1 MRTVSYPSDLTGF
14 QWSLIK
20 PHLPV
25 YPGGRPRKTDL
36 RDVVD
41 AIFYILRTGCQWRY
55 LPKDFPPK
63 STVWRYFNQWRH
75 NGTLET
81 IHDLLRRKVR
91 AAEKPYSPRTSA
103 SVDSQSV
110 DTTSGGEQRG
120 RDNAKNVD
128 GRKRHIVVD
137 SMGLL
142 MAVLVTA
149 ASIDD
154 AKAAAELFARLDGQ
168 PMSHVKRMYADSKYH
183 NFILYEWVET
193 NAAWELNIVQRPKD
207 AVGWVLLPIRWTVE
221 RTFAWLGRCR
231 RLSKDREKSVRSSE
245 AFVKLAMIHLMLN
258 RLAPKKRMP
267 SSTIVRRHK
276 PTCGTDTYTMDSLIS
291 SSGPLK
297 SSGTTSRPSS
307 CPASSTPPGWALP
320 DDRRG
325 NEPGDRPVDLGDGHA
340 LAGDETVNEFRR
352 VGLCFLKEDRG
363 HPAVSEGPWSLR
375 RFCRRSPVGAHHEP
389 VLALPHNRTRSLG
402 VVGRTEFI
410 PLLRRRSMGSLKRNQ
425 RNGKHGMNSVLRRS
439 HLGGARQLVCNH
451 GQTGVAAPSEHG
463 RLPPVLS
470 CAHELAGA
478 REFVHRRNEDGSER
492 LAAQGD
498 ELRVHE

>member
-207 AVGWVLLPIRWTVE
+207 AVGWVLLPIRCTVE

-258 RLAPKKRMP
+258 RLAQKKRMP

-276 PTCGTDTYTMDSLIS
+276 PTCGTDTKPESKRRRHSIS
-291 SSGPLK
+291 RQPAMGPL
-297 SSGTTSRPSS
+297 SGFVAGSFSWSSRP
-307 CPASSTPPGWALP
+307 PAFARQVARSHR
-320 DDRRG
+320 DF
-325 NEPGDRPVDLGDGHA
+325 V
-340 LAGDETVNEFRR
+340 
-352 VGLCFLKEDRG
+352 
-363 HPAVSEGPWSLR
+363 
-375 RFCRRSPVGAHHEP
+375 RFG
-389 VLALPHNRTRSLG
+389 LALPSFSGTGRPATWLRSG
-402 VVGRTEFI
+402 PEST
-410 PLLRRRSMGSLKRNQ
+410 S
-425 RNGKHGMNSVLRRS
+425 
-439 HLGGARQLVCNH
+439 
-451 GQTGVAAPSEHG
+451 
-463 RLPPVLS
+463 
-470 CAHELAGA
+470 
-478 REFVHRRNEDGSER
+478 
-492 LAAQGD
+492 
-498 ELRVHE
+498 